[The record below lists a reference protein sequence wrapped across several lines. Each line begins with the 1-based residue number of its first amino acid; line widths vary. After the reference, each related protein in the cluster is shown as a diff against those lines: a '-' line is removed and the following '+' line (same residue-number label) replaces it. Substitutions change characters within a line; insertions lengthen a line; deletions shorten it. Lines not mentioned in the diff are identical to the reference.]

1 MYVSPL
7 GAKGTVKPILRDV
20 LRILDFG
27 DYYKVCYFPE
37 LLRPGFQCCD
47 FEETLFFERPD
58 FSDLVPFFDELNK
71 TKTTDCEFEPPRCK
85 SESVVSR
92 AKRTI
97 YELSY
102 MNPWDYF
109 ITITVSSQAIG
120 INRYDLK
127 SCKKRILKLFQNF
140 LGRYFPGF
148 KYLLLPEQ
156 HKDGAWHFHGFIM
169 IDDRFLTLNS
179 NGYLDWTYISDKV
192 GFVSLDKI
200 RNKDACAKYCT
211 KYMNKSLAEI
221 VRDIGEHMYYCSKGL
236 ERPRLVHKFAGCGNP
251 DNIFSNWDFVG
262 DSGYRCKNLSISEYE
277 RFLSS
282 PSIVDFEDF
291 SEVPF

>member
-102 MNPWDYF
+102 MNP
-109 ITITVSSQAIG
+109 
-120 INRYDLK
+120 
-127 SCKKRILKLFQNF
+127 
-140 LGRYFPGF
+140 
-148 KYLLLPEQ
+148 
-156 HKDGAWHFHGFIM
+156 
-169 IDDRFLTLNS
+169 
-179 NGYLDWTYISDKV
+179 
-192 GFVSLDKI
+192 
-200 RNKDACAKYCT
+200 
-211 KYMNKSLAEI
+211 
-221 VRDIGEHMYYCSKGL
+221 
-236 ERPRLVHKFAGCGNP
+236 
-251 DNIFSNWDFVG
+251 
-262 DSGYRCKNLSISEYE
+262 
-277 RFLSS
+277 
-282 PSIVDFEDF
+282 
-291 SEVPF
+291 